1 MVSMEKPRFCQS
13 QLIQGNTWRTDAVS
27 HPPTQNNST
36 RPRLASKCQR
46 TSQEAYTQ
54 AARVSPNLFL
64 LVVEL
69 LVGSSAGIVQ

>member
-1 MVSMEKPRFCQS
+1 MVSMEKPRFRQS

-36 RPRLASKCQR
+36 RPRLASKCRR

-54 AARVSPNLFL
+54 AARVSP
-64 LVVEL
+64 
-69 LVGSSAGIVQ
+69 SSGGVHTSSTGKP